1 MSENFRF
8 AFQGIWA
15 HKMRSFLTMLGVIIG
30 IASIIAIV
38 STIQGTN
45 RQIMDNLVGAGNNC
59 VTVSLW
65 QGDSSYYFGNG
76 NPEGVYPVTEDIAK
90 QISEIS
96 HVEKYSFYNSR
107 QWMDNVRRGT
117 LSLSSG
123 SAIGADRN
131 YMSTNGYVIY
141 RGRGFVD
148 QDYKNFR
155 KVVVLDEVAATALFP
170 GEDPVGQTIDIR
182 NIPFTVIGL
191 YRKSEAFKPVIETIQ
206 DYYTYN
212 QSQNGSVIMP
222 DACWPIL
229 FQFDEPQNCVIQ
241 TTSTEDMSRAGT
253 EAAQILNS
261 LVRESASEDTAF
273 SYRAEDVLE
282 TARKQQE
289 LNASTNS
296 LLVWVASIALLVG
309 GIGVMNIMLV
319 SVTERTSEIGLKKA
333 LGARKRNI
341 LLQFLTESAV
351 LTSIGGILG
360 IIGGIILAQVISRM
374 SGAPVFISI
383 PTIIL
388 GVAFSMLIG
397 IIFGLLPS
405 MQAANMN
412 PIEALRRE

>member
-1 MSENFRF
+1 MGENFRF
-8 AFQGIWA
+8 AIQGIWA

-59 VTVSLW
+59 VSVSLW
-65 QGDSSYYFGNG
+65 QGDDTYNMEMGK
-76 NPEGVYPVTEDIAK
+76 PDGVYPV
-90 QISEIS
+90 SEEVREKIMS
-96 HVEKYSFYNSR
+96 LDHVEKASFFNYR
-107 QWMDNVRRGT
+107 QWVSSIRRGT
-117 LSLSSG
+117 KSLQG
-123 SAIGADRN
+123 GRTIGADPS
-131 YMSTNGYVIY
+131 YLSTNGYVIY
-141 RGRGFVD
+141 RGRGLVD
-148 QDYKNFR
+148 RDYKEFR
-155 KVVVLDEVAATALFP
+155 KVVLLDETAATALFA
-170 GEDPVGQTIDIR
+170 GEDPIGQVIDIQQE
-182 NIPFTVIGL
+182 PFTVVGL
-191 YRKSEAFKPVIETIQ
+191 FRKAESFQPVIETIQ
-206 DYYTYN
+206 DYMTYY
-212 QSQNGSVIMP
+212 QTQNGAVIMP
-222 DACWPIL
+222 DACWPII
-229 FQFDEPQNCVIQ
+229 FDYDEPQNCVIR
-241 TTSTEDMSRAGT
+241 TTSTEDMSKAGT
-253 EAAQILNS
+253 SAADIMNT
-261 LVRESASEDTAF
+261 LVQNPNDKSAV

-282 TARKQQE
+282 TARRQQE

-296 LLVWVASIALLVG
+296 LLIWVASIALLVG

-333 LGARKRNI
+333 LGAKKSNI

-360 IIGGIILAQVISRM
+360 VAAGIILSRVISRM

-405 MQAANMN
+405 MQAANLN

>member
-90 QISEIS
+90 QIGEIS

-182 NIPFTVIGL
+182 GVPFTVIGL

-229 FQFDEPQNCVIQ
+229 FQFDEPQNCVIR

-253 EAAQILNS
+253 EAAQILNN
-261 LVRESASEDTAF
+261 LVQSSATEEGAF

-360 IIGGIILAQVISRM
+360 IIAGIILAQVISRM

>member
-229 FQFDEPQNCVIQ
+229 FQFDEPQNCVIR

-360 IIGGIILAQVISRM
+360 IIAGII
-374 SGAPVFISI
+374 
-383 PTIIL
+383 
-388 GVAFSMLIG
+388 
-397 IIFGLLPS
+397 
-405 MQAANMN
+405 
-412 PIEALRRE
+412 

>member
-1 MSENFRF
+1 MGENFRF
-8 AFQGIWA
+8 AIQGIWA

-30 IASIIAIV
+30 IASIISIV

-76 NPEGVYPVTEDIAK
+76 NPDGVYPVTEDVAK
-90 QISEIS
+90 RIGEIS
-96 HVEKYSFYNSR
+96 HVVKYSFYNTR

-117 LSLSSG
+117 KSLSSG
-123 SAIGADRN
+123 SAVGADRN
-131 YMSTNGYVIY
+131 YLSTNGYVIY

-148 QDYKNFR
+148 TDYRKFR
-155 KVVVLDEVAATALFP
+155 RVVILDEVAATALFP
-170 GEDPVGQTIDIR
+170 GEDPVGKTIEIR
-182 NIPFTVIGL
+182 SIPFTVIGL

-212 QSQNGSVIMP
+212 QSQNGSVILP

-229 FQFDEPQNCVIQ
+229 FQFDEPQNCVIR
-241 TTSTEDMSRAGT
+241 TASTEDMSRAGT
-253 EAAQILNS
+253 EAAQIMNDLIQT
-261 LVRESASEDTAF
+261 SASEENAF
-273 SYRAEDVLE
+273 SYKAEDVLE

-360 IIGGIILAQVISRM
+360 VIGGIVLAQVISRM
-374 SGAPVFISI
+374 SGAPVSISI

>member
-191 YRKSEAFKPVIETIQ
+191 YRKSEAFKPVIETIK

-222 DACWPIL
+222 DACC
-229 FQFDEPQNCVIQ
+229 QG
-241 TTSTEDMSRAGT
+241 TST
-253 EAAQILNS
+253 I
-261 LVRESASEDTAF
+261 
-273 SYRAEDVLE
+273 
-282 TARKQQE
+282 
-289 LNASTNS
+289 
-296 LLVWVASIALLVG
+296 
-309 GIGVMNIMLV
+309 
-319 SVTERTSEIGLKKA
+319 
-333 LGARKRNI
+333 
-341 LLQFLTESAV
+341 
-351 LTSIGGILG
+351 
-360 IIGGIILAQVISRM
+360 
-374 SGAPVFISI
+374 
-383 PTIIL
+383 
-388 GVAFSMLIG
+388 
-397 IIFGLLPS
+397 
-405 MQAANMN
+405 
-412 PIEALRRE
+412 

>member
-8 AFQGIWA
+8 AIQGIWA

-76 NPEGVYPVTEDIAK
+76 NPEGVYPVTEEVSK
-90 QISEIS
+90 QIGEIE
-96 HVEKYSFYNSR
+96 HVEKYSFYNIR
-107 QWMDNVRRGT
+107 QWMDNVRRGKK
-117 LSLSSG
+117 SLSSG
-123 SAIGADRN
+123 SAVGADRN
-131 YMSTNGYVIY
+131 YMSTNGYIVY

-148 QDYKNFR
+148 MDYEKFR
-155 KVVVLDEVAATALFP
+155 RVVILDEVASTALFP
-170 GEDPVGQTIDIR
+170 GEDPVGKTIEIR

-191 YRKSEAFKPVIETIQ
+191 YRKAEAFKPVIETIQ

-212 QSQNGSVIMP
+212 QSQNGSVILP

-229 FQFDEPQNCVIQ
+229 FDFDEPQNCMIR
-241 TTSTEDMSRAGT
+241 TASTEDMSRAGT
-253 EAAQILNS
+253 EAAQIMNNLIKS
-261 LVRESASEDTAF
+261 SSSEDSAF
-273 SYRAEDVLE
+273 AYKAEDVLE

-360 IIGGIILAQVISRM
+360 VIGGIILSQVISRM
-374 SGAPVFISI
+374 SGAPVSISI

>member
-1 MSENFRF
+1 MGENFRF
-8 AFQGIWA
+8 SIQGIWA

-59 VTVSLW
+59 VTISLF
-65 QGDSSYYFGNG
+65 QGDGAYYMEGG
-76 NPEGVYPVTEDIAK
+76 LPQGVYPVTEDVRE
-90 QISEIS
+90 QIRNIEN
-96 HVEKYSFYNSR
+96 VEAVSFYNSR
-107 QWMDNVRRGT
+107 QWVDGLRRGT
-117 LSLSSG
+117 RVLQSG
-123 SAIGADRN
+123 KALGVDGQYLTA
-131 YMSTNGYVIY
+131 NGYIIY
-141 RGRGFVD
+141 RGRGFVET
-148 QDYKNFR
+148 DYRKFR
-155 KVVVLDEVAATALFP
+155 KVVLLDEMAATALFP
-170 GEDPVGQTIDIR
+170 GEDPIGRTMEIR
-182 NIPFTVIGL
+182 GEPFTVVGL
-191 YRKSEAFKPVIETIQ
+191 FRKSEAFQPVIESIQ

-212 QSQNGSVIMP
+212 QSENGTVLMP
-222 DACWPIL
+222 DACWPIV
-229 FQFDEPQNCVIQ
+229 FQYDEPQNCVVR
-241 TTSTEDMSRAGT
+241 TSATEDMSRAGT
-253 EAAQILNS
+253 EAAAVMNT
-261 LVRESASEDTAF
+261 LVRSEGDENSV
-273 SYRAEDVLE
+273 SYKAEDILE

-289 LNASTNS
+289 LNASTNN
-296 LLVWVASIALLVG
+296 LLLWVASIALLVG

-333 LGARKRNI
+333 LGARKSSI

-360 IIGGIILAQVISRM
+360 IVAGIILSQVISHM

-405 MQAANMN
+405 MQAANLN
-412 PIEALRRE
+412 PIDALRRE

>member
-59 VTVSLW
+59 VSVSLW
-65 QGDSSYYFGNG
+65 QGDDSYNMEMGK
-76 NPEGVYPVTEDIAK
+76 PDGVYPITDEVREKILAID
-90 QISEIS
+90 
-96 HVEKYSFYNSR
+96 HVEKASFFNYR
-107 QWMDNVRRGT
+107 QWVDGVRSGTHTLRG
-117 LSLSSG
+117 G
-123 SAIGADRN
+123 RVIGADAS
-131 YMSTNGYVIY
+131 YLATNGYVIY
-141 RGRGFVD
+141 KGRGFVGR
-148 QDYKNFR
+148 DYKEFR
-155 KVVVLDEVAATALFP
+155 KTAVLDESAATALFP
-170 GEDPVGQTIDIR
+170 GMDPIGGTIEIR
-182 NIPFTVIGL
+182 NEPFTVVGL
-191 YRKSEAFKPVIETIQ
+191 YRKSEAFQPVIESIQ
-206 DYYTYN
+206 DYMTYN
-212 QSQNGSVIMP
+212 QSESGTVIIP

-229 FQFDEPQNCVIQ
+229 YDYDEPQNCVIR
-241 TTSTEDMSRAGT
+241 TTSTEDMSKAGT
-253 EAAQILNS
+253 AAADILNT
-261 LVRESASEDTAF
+261 LVQDATDKSAI
-273 SYRAEDVLE
+273 SYKAEDVLE
-282 TARKQQE
+282 TARRQQE

-296 LLVWVASIALLVG
+296 LLIWVASIALLVG

-333 LGARKRNI
+333 LGAKKSNI

-351 LTSIGGILG
+351 LTSIGGIMG
-360 IIGGIILAQVISRM
+360 VAAGIILAQVISHM

-405 MQAANMN
+405 MQAANLN

>member
-1 MSENFRF
+1 MIENFRF

-59 VTVSLW
+59 VTISLS
-65 QGDSSYYFGNG
+65 QGDGDYYMDMGA
-76 NPEGVYPVTEDIAK
+76 PQGVYPVTEDIRS
-90 QISEIS
+90 QIMDIPN
-96 HVEKYSFYNSR
+96 VEAVSFYNSR
-107 QWMDNVRRGT
+107 QWVDGLRRGRY
-117 LSLSSG
+117 SLPSG
-123 SAIGADRN
+123 KALGVDSH
-131 YMSTNGYVIY
+131 YMDANGYVVF

-148 QDYKNFR
+148 ADYQKFR
-155 KVVVLDEVAATALFP
+155 KVVLLDEMAATTLFP
-170 GEDPVGQTIDIR
+170 GEDAVGGTIEIQ
-182 NIPFTVIGL
+182 NEPFTVVGL
-191 YRKSEAFKPVIETIQ
+191 YRKSEAFQPVIETIQ

-212 QSQNGSVIMP
+212 QSENGTVLMP
-222 DACWPIL
+222 DACWPIV
-229 FQFDEPQNCVIQ
+229 FQFDEPQNCVIR

-253 EAAQILNS
+253 EAATIMNT
-261 LVRESASEDTAF
+261 LVRSTSEESSV

-282 TARKQQE
+282 TARRQQE

-296 LLVWVASIALLVG
+296 LLLWVASIALLVG

-333 LGARKRNI
+333 LGARKRSI

-360 IIGGIILAQVISRM
+360 ILAGIILSRIISGM
-374 SGAPVFISI
+374 TGAPVYISI

-388 GVAFSMLIG
+388 GVAFSMMIG
-397 IIFGLLPS
+397 IVFGLLPS
-405 MQAANMN
+405 MQAADLN
-412 PIEALRRE
+412 PIDALRRE